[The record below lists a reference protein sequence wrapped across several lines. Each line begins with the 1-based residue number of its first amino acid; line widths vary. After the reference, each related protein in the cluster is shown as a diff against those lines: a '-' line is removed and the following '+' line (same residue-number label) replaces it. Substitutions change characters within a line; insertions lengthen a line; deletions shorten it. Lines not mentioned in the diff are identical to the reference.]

1 MLIFVLDVSLHSVQE
16 QLWRLKYVSLA
27 ETRESESQR
36 DAPRTVAHT
45 RFRYLFEITRVF
57 HMVVQIRYLELPYF
71 GNSAHTCLQ
80 FTAREKGESIA
91 HFAAVLQSGPA
102 LGKPVSTPRS
112 ALASTLHRERSQGL
126 PRRQEA
132 AECVGPAECDARGAR
147 VASLLGALLS
157 S

>member
-1 MLIFVLDVSLHSVQE
+1 MASKVCLSRRDERV
-16 QLWRLKYVSLA
+16 
-27 ETRESESQR
+27 RESER
-36 DAPRTVAHT
+36 RTAHSGAHSLSISLKSHGFFT
-45 RFRYLFEITRVF
+45 C
-57 HMVVQIRYLELPYF
+57 VVQIKYLELPHF

-80 FTAREKGESIA
+80 FTAGGKGESIA
-91 HFAAVLQSGPA
+91 HLQQCCKVGPLSGSLNPRPA
-102 LGKPVSTPRS
+102 HGS